1 MEWILDPTMWV
12 GLLTLILLE
21 VVLGIDNLVFIA
33 ILTDKLPPH
42 QRDKA
47 RILGLSL
54 AMIMRLG
61 LLALLSWLVAL
72 TKPLITLGNVQFSG
86 RDLILLFGGFF
97 LLFKA
102 TIELHERLDGI
113 SPTEKNSKSYARF
126 AVVVTQIVI
135 LDAVFSLD
143 SVITAIGM
151 VDELMLMMAAVV
163 FAIGI
168 MLIASK
174 PLTRFVN
181 AHQTVIVLCLSFL
194 LMIGFSLV
202 AEGFGFK
209 IPKGYLY
216 AAIGFS
222 ILIEF
227 FNQLARRNYLKG
239 QEHISFR
246 ERTAAAVLKMLF
258 DSSKEEYEEH
268 EASET
273 TPKEEVLADEE
284 RKLIR
289 GAVTLG
295 ERTIQVIMTP
305 RVDISWINL
314 SDDRETIKKQLLDT
328 PHSFLLVCRDAL
340 DNLIGVARTKD
351 LLVDL
356 FSKGGIDEQTLNKP
370 TVLQESW
377 SVIQAM
383 ESLRKAKGRL
393 IVVKDRQ
400 HKIKGVLTPLD
411 LLEAIAGEFP
421 DEDEHLS
428 IQRIDKFSWLVDARV
443 DLYVLEQELETNLF
457 VNEPDDYISLAGY
470 LLARFTKLPQI
481 GDSLDEAGFRFE
493 IKRIDERRIN
503 MVLIKQ
509 IDENNEI

>member
-1 MEWILDPTMWV
+1 MEWIFDPTIWV

-54 AMIMRLG
+54 AMIMRLV
-61 LLALLSWLVAL
+61 LLTLLSWLVAL
-72 TKPLITLGNVQFSG
+72 TKPLIVLGSFQFSG

-113 SPTEKNSKSYARF
+113 SPTEKNSKSYASF
-126 AVVVTQIVI
+126 GVVVTQIVI

-151 VDELMLMMAAVV
+151 VDELMLMMAAVI

-258 DSSKEEYEEH
+258 DSKEEHDDSELA
-268 EASET
+268 EAN
-273 TPKEEVLADEE
+273 PKIDVLADEE

-314 SDDRETIKKQLLDT
+314 SDELTIIKEQLLET
-328 PHSFLLVCRDAL
+328 PHSFLLVCRDTI
-340 DNLIGVARTKD
+340 DNLIGVARAKD

-356 FSKGGIDEQTLNKP
+356 FTQKSINEYKIPKP
-370 TVLQESW
+370 TTLQESW
-377 SVIQAM
+377 NVIEAM
-383 ESLRKAKGRL
+383 DSLRKAKGRL

-421 DEDEHLS
+421 DEDEQLS
-428 IQRIDKFSWLVDARV
+428 IQYIDVDTWLVDARV
-443 DLYVLEQELETNLF
+443 DLYVLEQELDAHLF
-457 VNEPDDYISLAGY
+457 MNEPDDYISLAGY
-470 LLARFTKLPQI
+470 LLARFNKLPQI

-493 IKRIDERRIN
+493 IKRVDERRIN
-503 MVLIKQ
+503 MVLIKK
-509 IDENNEI
+509 IDMHVTK